1 MCKMSQRSTF
11 YVCLILCL
19 QTLSTFICVVR
30 ANESND
36 EIKIEVTF
44 VPENCTQKA
53 KRGDMLNAHY
63 DGYLAK
69 DGSKFYCSRSTKT
82 GHPHW
87 FVLGVGS
94 VIKGL
99 DLGLKDMC
107 PGEKRKITIP
117 PSLAYGAQ
125 GKAPVP
131 PNATVIFEVELL
143 YITRGPRSIEAFKE
157 IDVDNDK
164 FLTKE
169 EIKTYLKLEAKKLN
183 TQKEESYFDDVVA
196 DVFYKNDHDADG
208 TLSMN
213 EYNVYEH
220 DEL

>member
-11 YVCLILCL
+11 YVCFILCL

>member
-1 MCKMSQRSTF
+1 MSKLCTF
-11 YVCLILCL
+11 YFCLILFL
-19 QTLSTFICVVR
+19 QTLDSLIVLIH

-36 EIKIEVTF
+36 EVKIEVTF
-44 VPENCTQKA
+44 LPENCTQKS

-69 DGSKFYCSRSTKT
+69 DGSQFYCSRSTKT

-87 FVLGVGS
+87 FVLGVGE

-117 PSLAYGAQ
+117 PSLAYGEN

-143 YITRGPRSIEAFKE
+143 YISRGPRSIEAFNE
-157 IDVDNDK
+157 IDLDSDRA
-164 FLTKE
+164 LTKE
-169 EIKTYLKLEAKKLN
+169 EIKAYLQMEAKKLN
-183 TQKEESYFDDVVA
+183 TKKDESYFDDVVA
-196 DVFYKNDHDADG
+196 DVFHRNDHDADG
-208 TLSMN
+208 TLSLK
-213 EYNVYEH
+213 EYNVYGH